1 MLKLLSTYLAAF
13 ALAVGLAAPSGASAQ
28 TPEQLRAKGKI
39 VVGVMVDF
47 PPYGMLSSKGEPEGF
62 DIDVA
67 KMLGTKLGIPV
78 ELVPVS
84 GPNRIPFLLT
94 NKVDMLVASLGIT
107 PERAAQVDFSKPYE
121 RLNLWLYARKDL
133 PIKSYEDLKG
143 RTLAVAR
150 GNTADIALS
159 KNAPRGVNILRFDDD
174 ASTRQALRSQQVD
187 GSSGSDFSISV
198 TDKELPGVYERKFS
212 LTSQV
217 QGVGFRKG
225 QDAFVKLVNE
235 AIEKSKQD
243 GSLNAIR
250 LKWIGQPLLDLS
262 N

>member
-1 MLKLLSTYLAAF
+1 MRNSPIRYIASLALAAT
-13 ALAVGLAAPSGASAQ
+13 LAFVGAASAQ
-28 TPEQLRAKGKI
+28 TPDQIRAKGKI
-39 VVGVMVDF
+39 AVGVMVDF
-47 PPYGMLSSKGEPEGF
+47 PPYGLLSTKGEPEGF

-67 KMLGTKLGIPV
+67 KMLGTKLGVPV

-84 GPNRIPFLLT
+84 GPNRIPYLLT

-107 PERAAQVDFSKPYE
+107 PERAAQIDFSKPYE

-133 PIKSYEDLKG
+133 PIKSYDDLKG

-159 KNAPRGVNILRFDDD
+159 KNAPAGTNILRFDDD
-174 ASTRQALRSQQVD
+174 ASTRQSLRSQQVE
-187 GSSGSDFSISV
+187 GSSGSDFSISA
-198 TDKELPGVYERKFS
+198 TEKELPGIYERKFA

-225 QDAFVKLVNE
+225 QDQFVQWVNE

-243 GSLNAIR
+243 GSLEAIR
-250 LKWIGQPLLDLS
+250 KKWIGQGLLDLT